1 MQWYVKFRG
10 KDGFGGIPKN
20 TSAVEEGGESWKSER
35 NRIGGGEVAKPV
47 RWLCEKGC
55 LIFQSA
61 EFFLISCLAV
71 AKSFA
76 VLSLLQHVKLFFLL
90 ERRRHFFFIERFLW
104 TCQYFYCHCIYNC
117 VKRVEFNW
125 RSKVWGSGGGGGGIK
140 NSKFRASVLFQCS
153 LSSMTTK

>member
-1 MQWYVKFRG
+1 M
-10 KDGFGGIPKN
+10 
-20 TSAVEEGGESWKSER
+20 
-35 NRIGGGEVAKPV
+35 AKPV

-90 ERRRHFFFIERFLW
+90 ERRRHFFFLLNV
-104 TCQYFYCHCIYNC
+104 FYELVNIFIVIVYIT
-117 VKRVEFNW
+117 V
-125 RSKVWGSGGGGGGIK
+125 
-140 NSKFRASVLFQCS
+140 
-153 LSSMTTK
+153 